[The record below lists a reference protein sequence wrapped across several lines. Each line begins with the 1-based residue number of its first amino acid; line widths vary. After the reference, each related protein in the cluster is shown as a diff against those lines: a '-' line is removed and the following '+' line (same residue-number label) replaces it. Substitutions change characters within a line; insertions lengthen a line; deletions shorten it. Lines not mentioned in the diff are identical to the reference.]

1 MAFVTFV
8 PPPPLHPSIERI
20 WDWHVEPGE
29 LRFERILPQPGST
42 LILNLLE
49 DETRV
54 YDDDGGRRCERLAGT
69 TYSGQFTRSFVI
81 DTREQIA
88 VMGVAFR
95 PGGAHVLLR
104 ERMDA
109 LGNRHL
115 ALEDLLGSASRA
127 LRERLL
133 HAAHACERLAVLARW
148 LQRRHT
154 GATPHPAVSQ
164 ALATLEHAPSL
175 PLVAHLAADCG
186 VSARRLGSLFR
197 EQVGVGTK
205 EYLRL
210 HRFRRVVADVQS
222 ERNVD
227 WARVAADC
235 GFHDQPHLA
244 HEFRAFSGMT
254 PAAYVARRG
263 PYVNHVEIP

>member
-29 LRFERILPQPGST
+29 LRFERILPQPGSA

-54 YDDDGGRRCERLAGT
+54 YGDDGGHQCERLAGSA
-69 TYSGQFTRSFVI
+69 YSGQFTRSFVI
-81 DTREQIA
+81 DTREQVA

-95 PGGAHVLLR
+95 PGGARVLLR

-115 ALEDLLGSASRA
+115 ALEDLLGSTTRA

-133 HAAHACERLAVLARW
+133 HAVDARERLGVLARW
-148 LQRRHT
+148 LLRGCI
-154 GATPHPAVSQ
+154 GATLHPAVSQ
-164 ALATLEHAPSL
+164 ALATIERAPSL
-175 PLVAHLAADCG
+175 PLVARLAADCG
-186 VSARRLGSLFR
+186 VSARRLGTLFR

-210 HRFRRVVADVQS
+210 QRFRRVVTEAQ
-222 ERNVD
+222 RCGGVD

-244 HEFRAFSGMT
+244 REFRAFSGMT

-263 PYVNHVEIP
+263 PYVNHVELA